1 MRSGDIGAIGMPVT
15 DGATIV
21 IYSQHDACGFGAADG
36 HRLWT
41 VPGSYQAAEIADV

>member
-1 MRSGDIGAIGMPVT
+1 MPVT

-21 IYSQHDACGFGAADG
+21 IYSQHDARGFGAADR

-41 VPGSYQAAEIADV
+41 VPGSYQAAEMADV